1 MEKYIVKLTNEERVD
16 LISLISKGKASAKK
30 LTHARILLAIDGS
43 NNGIQ
48 TDASVAEPLH
58 ISERTVRRVRT
69 ECVENGIGSALERKL
84 HTAARP
90 KKIQGAEEA
99 RLLALCCSNAPNGRT
114 RWTLKLLADK
124 LGAVDNHF
132 IKSSKLNRKLVLWPP
147 ENNRP
152 ACNTV

>member
-58 ISERTVRRVRT
+58 ISERTVRRV
-69 ECVENGIGSALERKL
+69 
-84 HTAARP
+84 AR
-90 KKIQGAEEA
+90 
-99 RLLALCCSNAPNGRT
+99 NV
-114 RWTLKLLADK
+114 LKMVS
-124 LGAVDNHF
+124 G
-132 IKSSKLNRKLVLWPP
+132 VLWKG
-147 ENNRP
+147 NYIQRQGLKKYKVQKKL
-152 ACNTV
+152 AYLHYVVQTHLMAGLAGR